1 MEFLPIIFES
11 SGYIH
16 PVALDLFMRLRK
28 TAAETRRISQSILY
42 NYLISSINCVQQKAL
57 ASALQQSNLRLNS
70 DGVRTNPSTQ
80 HYSHEN
86 LLDASIIH
94 V

>member
-1 MEFLPIIFES
+1 
-11 SGYIH
+11 
-16 PVALDLFMRLRK
+16 
-28 TAAETRRISQSILY
+28 
-42 NYLISSINCVQQKAL
+42 
-57 ASALQQSNLRLNS
+57 LNS

-94 V
+94 VWFSSVTVLLKMWQWKKKKKFSYTRFININKVADNLVIIIIFRKYDFSCSKQLSSMKL